1 MLLVGYEFHRA
12 HIYGH
17 IFLFR
22 FPLFCRHIPP
32 PDSFLYAVFLLNQ
45 NIGQIKFML
54 GLHGQRDDIRATLPN
69 LMSLLNAIEIPS
81 TYLTST
87 NDAAQSVASITASG
101 QTLIL
106 NPNDSTA
113 NLASVSNSSV
123 DLNVPVPVRVPIVRG
138 THSLSDGDLNLPDI
152 RYSEFLFI
160 F

>member
-1 MLLVGYEFHRA
+1 MSSIEPVFISNIVH
-12 HIYGH
+12 
-17 IFLFR
+17 FR

-32 PDSFLYAVFLLNQ
+32 PESFLYAVFLLNQ

-69 LMSLLNAIEIPS
+69 LMSLLNAAEIPS

-87 NDAAQSVASITASG
+87 NDATQSVASITASG
-101 QTLIL
+101 QTLNL

-123 DLNVPVPVRVPIVRG
+123 DLNVPVPVRMPIVRG
-138 THSLSDGDLNLPDI
+138 THSLSDGELNVPDI